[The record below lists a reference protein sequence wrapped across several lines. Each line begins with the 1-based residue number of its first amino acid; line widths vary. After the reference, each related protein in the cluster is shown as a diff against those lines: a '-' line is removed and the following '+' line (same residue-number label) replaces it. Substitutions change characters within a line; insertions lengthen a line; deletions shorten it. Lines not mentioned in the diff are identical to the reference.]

1 MPREPSVCE
10 PAKAS
15 RVTPSACKAP
25 TVRTERSEKAL
36 HRFYDH
42 VDRSITDRP
51 EVQWHLTRL
60 RSLAHGKPQLVVL
73 DIGCGDGSLS
83 ARSVVPVA
91 GARVLGVDVA
101 IQALRRARQR
111 GLIVARAELDGNHIP
126 FRTGTMDAVVL
137 SQVVEHVVDTDG
149 LMDEIRRVLKPGGTL
164 LLSTPN
170 LAAWFNRIL
179 LLVGVQPVFSEVSL
193 RAVFGRPGELVVG
206 HLRLFTARAMRP
218 FLAAHGFVDIELSG
232 ATYHDVPKG
241 ARWLD
246 RVFARRPGLAAQ
258 ILVSART
265 PVRALATLVEP
276 SS

>member
-1 MPREPSVCE
+1 
-10 PAKAS
+10 
-15 RVTPSACKAP
+15 
-25 TVRTERSEKAL
+25 VRTQRPEKAL
-36 HRFYDH
+36 HRFYEH

-51 EVQWHLTRL
+51 EVEWHLTHL
-60 RSLAHGKPQLVVL
+60 RSLARRDQSLVVL

-83 ARSVVPVA
+83 ARSVLPIA
-91 GARVLGVDVA
+91 GVRALGVDVA
-101 IQALRRARQR
+101 IQALRRARER
-111 GLIVARAELDGNHIP
+111 GLPVARAEVDGNHIP
-126 FRTGTMDAVVL
+126 VRTGTVDAVVL

-193 RAVFGRPGELVVG
+193 RAVFGRPGQLVVG
-206 HLRLFTARAMRP
+206 HLRLFTTRAMRP
-218 FLAAHGFVDIELSG
+218 FLEAHGFVDVALSG
-232 ATYHDVPKG
+232 ATYHDVPRG

-265 PVRALATLVEP
+265 PSEAQAALAR
-276 SS
+276 SRS